1 LTKYNKKRFYCNGAF
16 SLLELVIVIAIV
28 AVIAAIAIPRMS
40 RGSRGADEAALE
52 GDLAVLRNA
61 IEVFAAEH
69 GNTYPSVSSIVKQL
83 TQYTDALGHAQTN
96 RDKTHIYG
104 PYVVKIPPLPVG
116 PRKGGTDIAAE
127 DAKDVGWIY
136 DEKTGHIRA
145 NTGTEAEAEL
155 SGAGQPYL
163 DL

>member
-1 LTKYNKKRFYCNGAF
+1 MTEYDKKRFYRNGAF
-16 SLLELVIVIAIV
+16 SLLELVIVIAIM
-28 AVIAAIAIPRMS
+28 AVLAAIAIPRMS

-69 GNTYPSVSSIVKQL
+69 SNTYPLVSNIVKQL
-83 TQYTDALGHAQTN
+83 TQYTDAFGHAQAT

-104 PYVVKIPPLPVG
+104 PYVLKVPPLPIG
-116 PRKGGTDIAAE
+116 PRKGCTGIAAA

-145 NTGTEAEAEL
+145 NTTTQIIEVTGRL
-155 SGAGQPYL
+155 FR

>member
-1 LTKYNKKRFYCNGAF
+1 LTEYDKKRFYRNGAF
-16 SLLELVIVIAIV
+16 SLLELVIVIAIM
-28 AVIAAIAIPRMS
+28 AVLAAIAIPRMS

-69 GNTYPSVSSIVKQL
+69 SNTYPLVSNIVKQL
-83 TQYTDALGHAQTN
+83 TQYTDAFGHAQAT

-104 PYVVKIPPLPVG
+104 LYVLKVPPLPIG
-116 PRKGGTDIAAE
+116 PRKGCTGIAAA

-145 NTGTEAEAEL
+145 NTTTQIIEVTGRL
-155 SGAGQPYL
+155 FR